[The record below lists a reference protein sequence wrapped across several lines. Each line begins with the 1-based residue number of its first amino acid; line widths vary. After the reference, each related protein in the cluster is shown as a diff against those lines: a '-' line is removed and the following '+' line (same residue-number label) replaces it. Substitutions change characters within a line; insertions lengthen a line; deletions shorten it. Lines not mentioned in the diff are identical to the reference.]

1 MHRYKY
7 AKKLPLSLLNKQK
20 TIQNIQM
27 QKNKNSIISFA
38 MQAGLGLGGFWVF
51 KYLFVMGATKYS
63 SLQFVNGFLLF
74 FTPLLLLFYLIQYK
88 NRKADNKLKYWEGVG
103 LGITLFFF
111 AAIIESVIIFFH
123 ITSID
128 PAYISRVMEETIE
141 MAKSLNFNDSMME
154 ELHKQ
159 SSLSPFTYIIR
170 QIMSNTFI
178 GLLLSLML
186 SPLAARININVK
198 KPNN

>member
-1 MHRYKY
+1 
-7 AKKLPLSLLNKQK
+7 
-20 TIQNIQM
+20 
-27 QKNKNSIISFA
+27 
-38 MQAGLGLGGFWVF
+38 MQAGFGLGGFWVF
-51 KYLFVMGATKYS
+51 KYLFVIGATKYP

-74 FTPLLLLFYLIQYK
+74 FTPLLLLFYLVQYK
-88 NRKADNKLKYWEGVG
+88 NRKADNKLKYWEGVK

-123 ITSID
+123 VTSID

-141 MAKSLNFNDSMME
+141 MAKSLDLSEPFME

-178 GLLLSLML
+178 GLLLSLLL
-186 SPLAARININVK
+186 SPLAARINFSIKNLNK
-198 KPNN
+198 